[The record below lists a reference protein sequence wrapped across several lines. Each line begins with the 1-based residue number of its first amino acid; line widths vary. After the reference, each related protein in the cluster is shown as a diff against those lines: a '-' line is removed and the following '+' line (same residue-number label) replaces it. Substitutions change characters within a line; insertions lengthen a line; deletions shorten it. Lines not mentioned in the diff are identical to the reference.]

1 MFNVLMVLS
10 LLIAVLLIAIVLL
23 QSSKGG
29 GLSGTLGGAGNVG
42 QVFGSRRT
50 ADFLSKTTWWLAGVL
65 VILAIVINLF
75 FLPSADVQSRES
87 IIQGSGGS
95 VPQSTSVPQVPP
107 SGN

>member
-1 MFNVLMVLS
+1 MYTLLMVLS
-10 LLIAVLLIAIVLL
+10 ILTAVLLIGIVLV

-29 GLSGTLGGAGNVG
+29 GLSGTLGGAGQVG

-65 VILAIVINLF
+65 VILAVVINLF
-75 FLPSADVQSRES
+75 FLPSAELDSRES
-87 IIQGSGGS
+87 IIQGSGS
-95 VPQSTSVPQVPP
+95 VPQSTTVPQATPP